1 MKSRANKK
9 TFQWEAHDIEE
20 LRKEYHIIWVTHF
33 ARKYHTSP
41 KTIYEY
47 LWVLSNEIRSMQ
59 SSVRNSQ
66 RKNKRK
72 ESEERVLSVEVIDRR
87 VELEI
92 PVYEWPFKYLF
103 NRQLWVH

>member
-9 TFQWEAHDIEE
+9 TFQWDAHDIEE
-20 LRKEYHIIWVTHF
+20 LRKEYYIIWVTHF
-33 ARKYHTSP
+33 AKKYHTSP
-41 KTIYEY
+41 QTIYKF
-47 LWVLSNEIRSMQ
+47 LWALSEDILSNQASI
-59 SSVRNSQ
+59 RNSQ
-66 RKNKRK
+66 RKNKIK
-72 ESEERVLSVEVIDRR
+72 QTQERALRVEVIDRR